1 MAVISFKRYAESVS
15 PVVCACIVFTVVFHT
30 LHCCCWLS
38 PATAGHRDYPAWSA
52 GSASFWS
59 PPPPNTKYTPAHLP
73 SPAQSLPQPQ
83 CGISTHNNNRSLT
96 SSRAGS
102 RRTCRG
108 PGRRWTPAG
117 GGTSAWT
124 TLAPALPVTPSGKP
138 CSTAL
143 GTTSRCG
150 RPYRRPRGGRQ
161 QTNHPGHCF
170 SRQNGRCTRYE
181 GMFGWCRMG
190 S

>member
-1 MAVISFKRYAESVS
+1 MQNPCRQSSAHALCSRWSSTPCTAAAGFPQQLPGIVI
-15 PVVCACIVFTVVFHT
+15 T
-30 LHCCCWLS
+30 LLGRQAALHFG
-38 PATAGHRDYPAWSA
+38 A
-52 GSASFWS
+52 